1 MKGITMKRRNFLK
14 ATAAAIAMPT
24 VVPATVLGRSGRVS
38 PSNRITAAVIGCGSQ
53 CNGDIGIF
61 GNSDCQILAVCD
73 PNKESAGYMGG
84 LSIGGREPFKR
95 RVEEWYAGEMRS
107 GVYKG
112 CDAYSDYRKIVE
124 RKDIDAV
131 LVVTPDHWHVP
142 ISLACIESG
151 KDVYCEKPL
160 TLTINEGKLLTEA
173 VKKHRAVFQV
183 GSQQR
188 SSYYFRRA
196 CELVRNGRIGKLQQ
210 VLAVLPNGCP
220 DYCNRE
226 WLGGISWGDLRNPAA
241 VPEGLDYN
249 MWLGPAPYRPYI
261 PALSHANW
269 RWNLDYSGGQLT
281 DWGGHH
287 PDIAQW
293 GMGTERTGPV
303 AIKNARG
310 KFESGDIWNTAREF
324 YFECEYANGVTL
336 IVSSSGMGGVKFI
349 GTDGWVAANR
359 GWIKASSDEIL
370 KSRIGPDE
378 INLYKC
384 DDHAENFRQC
394 IKTRQETI
402 APAEIGHRSISI
414 AHLGNIAMQL
424 GRTNLKWNPDK
435 EVFPDDEQANRMLSR
450 PSRNWWR
457 A

>member
-1 MKGITMKRRNFLK
+1 MKRRDFLK
-14 ATAAAIAMPT
+14 TAAAAVAAPT
-24 VVPATVLGRSGRVS
+24 IIPASALGRNGRIS

-53 CNGDIGIF
+53 CNGDVGIF
-61 GNSDCQILAVCD
+61 NTPECQILAVCD
-73 PNKESAGYMGG
+73 PNKEGVGYMGG
-84 LSIGGREPFKR
+84 LSLGGREPFKR
-95 RVEEWYAGEMRS
+95 RVEDWYADQTRS
-107 GVYKG
+107 GTYKG
-112 CDAYSDYRKIVE
+112 CAAYSDFRQIVE
-124 RKDIDAV
+124 RDDIDAV

-142 ISLACIESG
+142 ISLACVESG

-160 TLTINEGKLLTEA
+160 TLTIHEGKLLTEA
-173 VKKHRAVFQV
+173 VRKHSRIFQV

-188 SSYYFRRA
+188 SAFEFRRA
-196 CELVRNGRIGKLQQ
+196 CELVRNGRIGKLHT
-210 VLAVLPNGCP
+210 VVAGLPGGAGSL
-220 DYCNRE
+220 CNKE
-226 WLGGISWGDLRNPAA
+226 WTGGLDWGDLRSPAP

-261 PALSHANW
+261 PALAHANW

-293 GMGTERTGPV
+293 GMGTERTGPI

-310 KFESGDIWNTAREF
+310 KFLSNDIWNTAREF

-336 IVSSSGMGGVKFI
+336 IVDSSGCGVEFV
-349 GTDGWVAANR
+349 GSDGWIAANR

-370 KSRIGPDE
+370 KSPIGPDE
-378 INLYKC
+378 IHLYKSV
-384 DDHAENFRQC
+384 DHSANFREC
-394 IKTRQETI
+394 IKTRRETI

-424 GRTNLKWNPDK
+424 GRKNLKWNP
-435 EVFPDDEQANRMLSR
+435 EQEIFPDDEMANRMLSR
-450 PSRNWWR
+450 PQRKW
-457 A
+457 